1 MAIMSCEFDEY
12 LTMLSMVIS
21 SKPAREIIANDRENR
36 HNLLNFHTAIT
47 QQTCSIELNPTIMA
61 LPLVLL

>member
-21 SKPAREIIANDRENR
+21 SKKPAREIVANDWENL
-36 HNLLNFHTAIT
+36 HNLLNFHTAILSLYT
-47 QQTCSIELNPTIMA
+47 TNM
-61 LPLVLL
+61 